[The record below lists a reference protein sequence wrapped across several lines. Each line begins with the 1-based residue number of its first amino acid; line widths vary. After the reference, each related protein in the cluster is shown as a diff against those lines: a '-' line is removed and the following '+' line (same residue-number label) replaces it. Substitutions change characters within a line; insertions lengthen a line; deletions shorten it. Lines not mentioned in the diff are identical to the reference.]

1 LFLGSPAPATPLL
14 PLRAINQTFAIIM
27 HNMTKISV
35 VIPTLNEEKFIS
47 NLLGS
52 LARQTFKPHE
62 VIVVDCNSADKTC
75 LKVASYAADLP
86 LICLCAP
93 KGISLQR
100 NAGADRATGDVILF
114 LDADVELQ
122 PNFLQDAG
130 AEFKNRR
137 LDIAS
142 AYFYADPA
150 SPKIDRIGT
159 KAISLYHAT
168 FQYSRNPMGSGFCM
182 FVKKTW
188 HKRLGGFNPDFHHSE
203 DHDYVKRAVDNGASF
218 RILKSVQFKLSARRY
233 VHDGR
238 LNVLSLYTKAELNRL
253 FFNYKFAPREKELY
267 NFGVFNKNKSKRR
280 SAQTQ

>member
-1 LFLGSPAPATPLL
+1 MP
-14 PLRAINQTFAIIM
+14 
-27 HNMTKISV
+27 KISII
-35 VIPTLNEEKFIS
+35 IPTLNEEGYIGR
-47 NLLGS
+47 LLGS
-52 LARQTFKPHE
+52 IAKQSLQPHE
-62 VIVVDCNSADKTC
+62 VIVVDCNSTDKTC
-75 LKVASYAADLP
+75 AVVAKHFDALP
-86 LICLCAP
+86 LISLCGP
-93 KGISLQR
+93 KGISTQR
-100 NAGADRATGDVILF
+100 NIGAAKATGDVLLF

-122 PNFLQDAG
+122 PNFLQDAVT
-130 AEFKNRR
+130 EFKNRR

-168 FQYSRNPMGSGFCM
+168 FQFSRNPMGSGFCM
-182 FVKKTW
+182 FVKRAW
-188 HKRLGGFNPDFHHSE
+188 HKRLGGFNPEFHHSE
-203 DHDYVKRAVDNGASF
+203 DHDFVKRAVDNGASF

-267 NFGVFNKNKSKRR
+267 NFGVFNKTKKRR
-280 SAQTQ
+280 SPQAS